1 MVAKTKRGEKWL
13 RWGWVALYAADPSPL
28 PPALSGFPTVMLFPR
43 AMARLRSGWE
53 PGRWGREAI
62 LFLLF
67 VFALLRR
74 YTWEP
79 IADPVPLPVYIVRFA
94 DIVEQHADRRRL

>member
-43 AMARLRSGWE
+43 AIARLRSGFEAGFGATRAEAWLGSVE
-53 PGRWGREAI
+53 REG
-62 LFLLF
+62 
-67 VFALLRR
+67 
-74 YTWEP
+74 ES
-79 IADPVPLPVYIVRFA
+79 
-94 DIVEQHADRRRL
+94 